1 MQTLTP
7 EQIAALDMQIVQTES
22 YKEHKVEIEQL
33 KANDEAVMD
42 KLGSLEKGQGLLE
55 KGQEDIEERL
65 DKGGERMDGI
75 EKMIRDGD
83 KRRDEQH
90 ADVINKIDAKEMGE
104 LKAEIRKRNE
114 KDEKDEAKKWDLA
127 KIFLASAITAV
138 VAYVVFLLKG
148 P

>member
-22 YKEHKVEIEQL
+22 YKEHKAEIDQL
-33 KANDEAVMD
+33 KANDVAVME
-42 KLGSLEKGQGLLE
+42 KLGSLEKGQE
-55 KGQEDIEERL
+55 EIEERL
-65 DKGGERMDGI
+65 DDGKIRMDGI
-75 EKMIRDGD
+75 EQMIRDGD

-90 ADVINKIDAKEMGE
+90 SDVINKIDAKEMGE

-127 KIFLASAITAV
+127 KIFLASAVTAV
-138 VAYVVFLLKG
+138 IAYIVFLLKG

>member
-1 MQTLTP
+1 MTQEELNRFDAGLR
-7 EQIAALDMQIVQTES
+7 ETEA
-22 YKEHKVEIEQL
+22 YKEHKAEIEQL

-127 KIFLASAITAV
+127 KIFLASAVTAV
-138 VAYVVFLLKG
+138 IAYVVFLLKG

>member
-22 YKEHKVEIEQL
+22 YKEHKAEIEQL
-33 KANDEAVMD
+33 KKNDAAVMD
-42 KLGSLEKGQGLLE
+42 KLGLLE
-55 KGQEDIEERL
+55 KGQEEIEERL

-90 ADVINKIDAKEMGE
+90 TDVINKIDAKEMGE
-104 LKAEIRKRNE
+104 LKAEIRQRHE
-114 KDEKDEAKKWDLA
+114 KEEKDEAKKWDLA
-127 KIFLASAITAV
+127 KIFLASIVAAIVTYIAL
-138 VAYVVFLLKG
+138 LLKG

>member
-1 MQTLTP
+1 
-7 EQIAALDMQIVQTES
+7 MQIVQTES
-22 YKEHKVEIEQL
+22 YKEHKAEIEQL
-33 KANDEAVMD
+33 KANDAAVMD
-42 KLGSLEKGQGLLE
+42 KLGLLE
-55 KGQEDIEERL
+55 KGQEEIEERL

-114 KDEKDEAKKWDLA
+114 KDETDEVKKWDLV
-127 KIFLASAITAV
+127 KIFLASAVTAV

>member
-1 MQTLTP
+1 MQTLGP
-7 EQIAALDMQIVQTES
+7 EQIAALDNQLGQTETVKKHNS
-22 YKEHKVEIEQL
+22 DINDLKE
-33 KANDEAVMD
+33 NDEEIIKDLEGLKDGQHNINVR
-42 KLGSLEKGQGLLE
+42 LEKG
-55 KGQEDIEERL
+55 DN
-65 DKGGERMDGI
+65 RMDGI
-75 EKMIRDGD
+75 EQMIRDGD

-127 KIFLASAITAV
+127 KIFLASAVTAV

>member
-22 YKEHKVEIEQL
+22 YKEHKAEIEQL
-33 KANDEAVMD
+33 KANDAAVMD
-42 KLGSLEKGQGLLE
+42 KLGLLE
-55 KGQEDIEERL
+55 KGQEEIEERL

-127 KIFLASAITAV
+127 KIFLASAVTAV